1 MACRVWDVI
10 VRYAVARIR
19 AISVCATKDADGSTY
34 FTFEYELNKEM
45 ARSEVDLKKLEIEAI
60 RAIGVAFGENQKAKT
75 YNDHWIVR

>member
-1 MACRVWDVI
+1 
-10 VRYAVARIR
+10 
-19 AISVCATKDADGSTY
+19 
-34 FTFEYELNKEM
+34 M